1 MKKSVSKWIALL
13 LSVVMIVMCA
23 AGCSKTQTQEPASD
37 NTADAPAQTA
47 DTPAQADEPEQADAP
62 EQAEPVTITFWHT
75 YGDSEEAQFLNV
87 VMPLWETLHPEIK
100 VEAVR
105 QDSSQ
110 YHQMIVTSFGTG
122 MSPDVARVDIANI
135 AAYAKQGG
143 LAALSDYPDFAELSA
158 SYLDAP
164 LSTNL
169 YQGKYYGLPL
179 DTNCK
184 AAVVNT
190 NVLKELGLDEIPA
203 TMEEFIEAAKT
214 RGTYSLNVSG
224 VGDWDMYPYFWL
236 FGGVLTDDG
245 FTKASGYLDSDA
257 SIAAMQKIVE
267 LHDEKVFT
275 IRDVDGSVDAWDG
288 INSEYAMFFEGPWAP
303 FNEEAGIVPA
313 LIPTW
318 NGKSASVVGGENIVI
333 FSGSQKQDAA
343 FRFVTFMLSEEVQLE
358 LLKVGVIPT
367 LKSCVD
373 SEAVQADPK
382 WSVYMKQLE
391 SAQSRIPT
399 PQASTVEQLWQD
411 AMTEIFIEGADVQST
426 LTNYAAEIDIELAK

>member
-1 MKKSVSKWIALL
+1 MKKSVAKWIALL

-47 DTPAQADEPEQADAP
+47 DTPAQADEPEQTDAP
-62 EQAEPVTITFWHT
+62 AQDEPVTITFWHT

-87 VMPLWETLHPEIK
+87 VMPLWESLHPEIK

-236 FGGVLTDDG
+236 FGGKVTDEG
-245 FTKASGYLDSDA
+245 FTKASGYLDSA
-257 SIAAMQKIVE
+257 ESVE
-267 LHDEKVFT
+267 AINTMLQLHTDGVFT
-275 IRDVDGSVDAWDG
+275 IRDVDGTPDAWDG

-303 FNEEAGIVPA
+303 FNDENGIVPA

-333 FSGSQKQDAA
+333 FSGSEKQEAA
-343 FRFVTFMLSEEVQLE
+343 FRFVQFMLSEDVQLE

-367 LKSCVD
+367 LKACVD

-426 LTNYAAEIDIELAK
+426 LTSYAADIDAELAK

>member
-1 MKKSVSKWIALL
+1 MKKLFALL
-13 LSVVMIVMCA
+13 LVLTMALSAFSA
-23 AGCSKTQTQEPASD
+23 AS
-37 NTADAPAQTA
+37 AQ
-47 DTPAQADEPEQADAP
+47 
-62 EQAEPVTITFWHT
+62 EPVTITFWHT
-75 YGDSEEAQFLNV
+75 YGDAETPVIDEVIIPMFEAAN
-87 VMPLWETLHPEIK
+87 PDIK

-105 QDSSQ
+105 QSGDFN
-110 YHQMIVTSFGTG
+110 QMLVTALGTG
-122 MSPDVARVDIANI
+122 VVPDVARVDITKTS
-135 AAYAKQGG
+135 AYAKLGG
-143 LAALSDYPDFAELSA
+143 IVAMDEIEGFDALKDAVLE
-158 SYLDAP
+158 AP

-169 YQGKYYGLPL
+169 WNGHYYGLPL
-179 DTNCK
+179 NTNCK
-184 AAVVNT
+184 AAVVNL
-190 NVLKELGLDEIPA
+190 NVLKELGFDEPPA
-203 TMEEFIEAAKT
+203 TMEEFVAACKEKAP
-214 RGTYSLNVSG
+214 GQYKLNVSG
-224 VGDWDMYPYFWL
+224 LGDWDLYPYFWL
-236 FGGVLTDDG
+236 FGGKLTDEG
-245 FTKASGYLDSDA
+245 FTTASGYLDSA
-257 SIAAMQKIVE
+257 ESVAAINTMLE
-267 LHDEKVFT
+267 LHEDGVFT
-275 IRDVDGSVDAWDG
+275 IRDVDGTPDAWDG

-333 FSGSQKQDAA
+333 FSGSRKQNAA

>member
-1 MKKSVSKWIALL
+1 MKNKLAKLLALL
-13 LSVVMIVMCA
+13 LAAALLTACV
-23 AGCSKTQTQEPASD
+23 AGCTGKTEQPAKAEATEKAEPAKDS
-37 NTADAPAQTA
+37 
-47 DTPAQADEPEQADAP
+47 TPADEEI
-62 EQAEPVTITFWHT
+62 TLTFWHT
-75 YGDSEEAQFLNV
+75 YGDAEEAQFKDV
-87 VMPLWETLHPEIK
+87 VLPLWEKAHPNIK
-100 VEAVR
+100 IDAVR
-105 QDSSQ
+105 QDGGQ
-110 YHQMIVTSFGTG
+110 FHEMIVTSFGTG

-143 LAALSDYPDFAELSA
+143 LVALSDYADFAEISGD
-158 SYLDAP
+158 YLDAP

-184 AAVVNT
+184 AAVVNK
-190 NVLKELGLDEIPA
+190 NVLKEIGLDDVPE
-203 TMEEFIEAAKT
+203 TMEAFIEAAKD

-236 FGGVLTDDG
+236 FGGTLTDDG
-245 FTKASGYLDSDA
+245 FTKASGYLDSA
-257 SIAAMQKIVE
+257 ESVAAINTMLE
-267 LHDEKVFT
+267 LHEDGVFT
-275 IRDVDGSVDAWDG
+275 IRDVDGTPDAWDG

>member
-13 LSVVMIVMCA
+13 LSVAMIVMCA
-23 AGCSKTQTQEPASD
+23 AGCSQAQTQEPSTD
-37 NTADAPAQTA
+37 NAAETPAQAA
-47 DTPAQADEPEQADAP
+47 DTPAQAAEP

-87 VMPLWETLHPEIK
+87 VMPLWESLHPEIT

-190 NVLKELGLDEIPA
+190 NVLRELGLDEIPA

-236 FGGVLTDDG
+236 FGGEDIAVFATSAHPEAAYEFARFMTSEDVQLAMLEAG
-245 FTKASGYLDSDA
+245 QLPILKSLVSSDA
-257 SIAAMQKIVE
+257 
-267 LHDEKVFT
+267 
-275 IRDVDGSVDAWDG
+275 
-288 INSEYAMFFEGPWAP
+288 
-303 FNEEAGIVPA
+303 
-313 LIPTW
+313 
-318 NGKSASVVGGENIVI
+318 
-333 FSGSQKQDAA
+333 
-343 FRFVTFMLSEEVQLE
+343 VQSNP
-358 LLKVGVIPT
+358 V
-367 LKSCVD
+367 
-373 SEAVQADPK
+373 
-382 WSVYMKQLE
+382 WSVYMQQME
-391 SAQSRIPT
+391 SAKARIPS
-399 PQASTVEQLWQD
+399 PNNSAIQEIWSETV
-411 AMTEIFIEGADVQST
+411 TSIFVDGADVAQA
-426 LTNYAAEIDIELAK
+426 LHDAAARIDEQLS

>member
-1 MKKSVSKWIALL
+1 MTAYFSKLAAVGLAIAMLA
-13 LSVVMIVMCA
+13 MCI
-23 AGCSKTQTQEPASD
+23 AGCGGNGVPDATVNGSDHSSAASD
-37 NTADAPAQTA
+37 SSDPQQPA
-47 DTPAQADEPEQADAP
+47 EE
-62 EQAEPVTITFWHT
+62 VTITFWHT

-87 VMPLWETLHPEIK
+87 VMPLWEKAHPEIK

-122 MSPDVARVDIANI
+122 MSPDVARVDITNV

-143 LAALSDYPDFAELSA
+143 LVALSDFADFAELSTA
-158 SYLDAP
+158 YLEAP

-190 NVLKELGLDEIPA
+190 NVLKELGLNEVPA
-203 TMEEFIEAAKT
+203 TMEEFLAAAKD

-236 FGGVLTDDG
+236 FGGTLTDEG
-245 FTKASGYLDSDA
+245 FTKATGYLDSEA
-257 SIAAMQKIVE
+257 SIAAINKLLE
-267 LHDEKVFT
+267 LHDQKIFT

-303 FNEEAGIVPA
+303 FSDEKGIVPA

-318 NGKSASVVGGENIVI
+318 NGESASVVGGENIVI
-333 FSGSQKQDAA
+333 FSGSEKKEAA
-343 FRFVTFMLSEEVQLE
+343 FRFVQFMLSEDVQLE

-367 LKSCVD
+367 LKSCVNSD
-373 SEAVQADPK
+373 AVQADPK

-391 SAQSRIPT
+391 SARSRIPT
-399 PQASTVEQLWQD
+399 PQASAVEQLWTD
-411 AMTEIFIEGADVQST
+411 AMTEIFIEGADVQAT
-426 LTNYAAEIDIELAK
+426 LTKYAAEIDVELAK